1 MNKKDL
7 KETTQTHLPET
18 ALLGVGA
25 LGAKGLSDINKLET
39 KIYD

>member
-7 KETTQTHLPET
+7 KETAQAHLPDM

-25 LGAKGLSDINKLET
+25 LSAKGLSDINKLET